1 MNLFQSLA
9 ALCLSAAA
17 LTASARSPSIAA
29 TENCEDPHPL
39 RFALVPI
46 KNQTAH
52 QAQYRPLIRQLEIA
66 LGRQVELVAPK
77 SYGAVVEGLV
87 NGSVDIAEL
96 GPASYGIALN
106 RGASLS
112 IIATLR
118 FAATPTVE
126 AGTAYRSLLIARRD
140 SKFKSIAQL
149 RGATLSLTDPAST
162 SGGVVPRRVMEK
174 QLGVPLES
182 YFKRV
187 TFAGSHDRSL
197 EVVRKGMVDA
207 AFVSS
212 TAVDEALR
220 RGILRLDEIEI
231 LWRSPPIPYD
241 PFVQRK
247 QLCPLLSAKIREVFL
262 GNDQALQ
269 GMFRELGATGFAPT
283 SEEDYK
289 EIRALLPV
297 AQ

>member
-1 MNLFQSLA
+1 MKPIQYLA
-9 ALCLSAAA
+9 ALCLSAMA
-17 LTASARSPSIAA
+17 LNASARSPSIAA
-29 TENCEDPHPL
+29 AENCEDPRPL
-39 RFALVPI
+39 RFALVPF
-46 KNQTAH
+46 KNQAAH
-52 QAQYRPLIRQLEIA
+52 QAQYRPLIGQLEIA

-77 SYGAVVEGLV
+77 SYGAVIEGLV

-126 AGTAYRSLLIARRD
+126 AGTAYRSLLITRKEGR
-140 SKFKSIAQL
+140 FRSIDQL

-162 SGGVVPRRVMEK
+162 SGSVVPRRAMEK

-182 YFKRV
+182 YFQRI
-187 TFAGSHDRSL
+187 TFSGSHDRSI
-197 EVVRKGMVDA
+197 EVVQKGMVDA
-207 AFVSS
+207 AFVSN
-212 TAVDEALR
+212 TVLDDALR
-220 RGILRLDEIEI
+220 RGVLRLDEIEI
-231 LWRSPPIPYD
+231 LWRSLPIPYD

-247 QLCPLLSAKIREVFL
+247 QLCSRLSTKIREVFL
-262 GNDQALQ
+262 GNELAFQ
-269 GMFRELGATGFAPT
+269 GMFRELGAIGFSPA
-283 SEEDYK
+283 SEDDYK
-289 EIRALLPV
+289 EIRALLPA